1 MAKDKLSDYD
11 GVTASNNT
19 DIGGVSIAEG
29 MLPSNVNN
37 SMRELTKQ
45 LGAFADG
52 TDGVDVLKL
61 QDDTDTNSIKL
72 QAPASVTANTTFT
85 LPDGDGS
92 ANQVLKT
99 DGSGQLGFADRH
111 ANPSLIINGAMTVA
125 QRGTQTGQTG
135 TVYTAC
141 DRFLTAE
148 VGDTV
153 TTSSQN
159 TDVPSGQGFAN
170 SLKIDVTTPDAS
182 LAASDVFLVVTK
194 LEGQDLQH
202 LLYGTSDA
210 KNLTLS
216 FWVKSPKTGTHIL
229 ELRQNDATYFNSQA
243 YTIASAN
250 TWQKVELTFRGYTST
265 AFDDDN
271 GYSLAIT
278 WFLAAGSDYSSGTLS
293 SDTWHN
299 TQANRAVGQVNCVDD
314 AANNF
319 YLTGVKLEV
328 GSTATDFVH
337 RSYGEELALCQRY
350 FYRSQGTSAYTG
362 HGMGANFDGNSS
374 DLFVHFPVEMRA
386 NPSVSFSGTVGM
398 HRGSST
404 NSNIINMTNAGNSK
418 TVAFVRCDH
427 GNVFSTGDAVYCI
440 NTNDA
445 SGEISFNAEL

>member
-1 MAKDKLSDYD
+1 MARDKLTDYD

-72 QAPASVTANTTFT
+72 QAPSSVTADTTFT
-85 LPDGDGS
+85 MPDGDGS
-92 ANQVLKT
+92 ADQVLKT
-99 DGSGQLGFADRH
+99 DGSGQLGWADRH
-111 ANPSLIINGAMTVA
+111 ANPSLAINGAMNVA
-125 QRGTQTGQTG
+125 QRGSLTGQTG

-141 DRFLTAE
+141 DRFLSAE
-148 VGDTV
+148 VGNTV
-153 TTSSQN
+153 TTSTQD

-170 SLKIDVTTPDAS
+170 SLKIDVTTADAS
-182 LAASDVFLVVTK
+182 LPANGVFLVITK

-216 FWVKSPKTGTHIL
+216 FWVKSPKTGTHIA
-229 ELRQNDATYFNSQA
+229 ELFQNDAGYYNSQA

-250 TWQKVELTFRGYTST
+250 TWQKVELTFSGYTAT
-265 AFDDDN
+265 AFDNDN
-271 GYSLAIT
+271 GYSLGIT
-278 WFLAAGSDYSSGTLS
+278 WFLAAGSDYTSGTLS
-293 SDTWHN
+293 SNTWHN

-328 GSTATDFVH
+328 GETATPFQHED
-337 RSYGEELALCQRY
+337 YGTTLRKCQRY
-350 FYRSQGTSAYTG
+350 FAVLQNTTSSYAG
-362 HGMGANFDGNSS
+362 GFGFCNSTTKTK
-374 DLFVHFPVEMRA
+374 VCFPLGVALRA
-386 NPSVSFSGTVGM
+386 NPTVNVTAATIDIRNNGSNTAATSVSAAVAQGTNLYLDVNAASGLA
-398 HRGSST
+398 T
-404 NSNIINMTNAGNSK
+404 NHACTIDPKQNMT
-418 TVAFVRCDH
+418 FD
-427 GNVFSTGDAVYCI
+427 
-440 NTNDA
+440 
-445 SGEISFNAEL
+445 AEL